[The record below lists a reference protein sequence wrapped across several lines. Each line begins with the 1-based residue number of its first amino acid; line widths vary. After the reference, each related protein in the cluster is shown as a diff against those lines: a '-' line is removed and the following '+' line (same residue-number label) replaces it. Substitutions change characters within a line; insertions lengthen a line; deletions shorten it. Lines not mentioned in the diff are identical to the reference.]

1 MEMQTQPVT
10 TEHLSP
16 ELANLFLEGLPE
28 KIRSALESRATA
40 MNYPVWA
47 VVEMAIAGYL
57 DEEALSFVDCQP
69 RHD

>member
-1 MEMQTQPVT
+1 MSSFSEAT

-16 ELANLFLEGLPE
+16 ELASIFLEGLPE

-40 MNYPVWA
+40 MDYPVWA
-47 VVEMAIAGYL
+47 IVEMAIAGYL
-57 DEEALSFVDCQP
+57 DDEALSFMDCQP